1 MRFPPSP
8 WVVLKKNL
16 QTFCSCYHQKKLKTL
31 WWCCEFNDFFCKLTK
46 MKLMPT
52 LISTLETS
60 KLSHTVCC
68 SMHHCSPAV
77 LFCCKCWDEQ
87 LNRPGPGLSPARRRA
102 LLCIHMLAS
111 FMMMNG
117 ASRSRTLKNQEHWY
131 CTPAMAHSVLEPL
144 PSLQPQSNAPGTI
157 TTAALTQKYSTC
169 QYRQWG
175 TVNKDRPWLS
185 WEP

>member
-1 MRFPPSP
+1 MLFPPSP

-117 ASRSRTLKNQEHWY
+117 ASRSRALKNQEHWY
-131 CTPAMAHSVLEPL
+131 CTPAMAHSVLAA
-144 PSLQPQSNAPGTI
+144 SSI
-157 TTAALTQKYSTC
+157 TAATEPCTRYHHHCCSHSEV
-169 QYRQWG
+169 QYLPVQ
-175 TVNKDRPWLS
+175 TVGHS
-185 WEP
+185 